1 MITLKQKQEI
11 LELILSELK
20 GTLDVLVESALIAK
34 EASTNE
40 ESKAENKYDTRG
52 LEAGYLA
59 SGQAKRVQKLKEQIF
74 LLEKMEPKSFS
85 SDERISLSAI
95 INISIDDEREALLFL
110 LPVGGVEVD
119 YQGQTYKSITL
130 ESPLGQNL
138 IDQEVGYDF
147 TLSNREYEVL
157 ELF

>member
-95 INISIDDEREALLFL
+95 INISIDEDREVLLFL

-119 YQGQTYKSITL
+119 YQGQRYKSITL